1 MPDYELPVGFRH
13 LLVEIDFRLCGEET
27 ICPHCRK
34 QVHYE
39 IMDTAVTGMHKLG
52 PVLEHVVDLLDDASL
67 AEHYLVVEGHQTL
80 FHI

>member
-1 MPDYELPVGFRH
+1 M
-13 LLVEIDFRLCGEET
+13 
-27 ICPHCRK
+27 PHCRK
-34 QVHYE
+34 QVHYK

-52 PVLEHVVDLLDDASL
+52 HVLEHVVDLLDDASL